1 MNMEATLAGRLLLLR
16 RDLNL
21 NQDELSARSSVSRNY
36 ISDLERGKVTNP
48 GIEIIEA
55 LARALDVR
63 PEYILGWTDDSS
75 GEDLPANLAEGRI
88 VYQVASP
95 DDYRRIQEL
104 LDIYSELGPD
114 DQRILLE
121 LAERLRRA
129 GNVHIIGNNT

>member
-48 GIEIIEA
+48 GIEVIEA

-63 PEYILGWTDDSS
+63 PEYILGWTNDSS
-75 GEDLPANLAEGRI
+75 GEDQPASIAEGRV
-88 VYQVASP
+88 VYQVDSP
-95 DDYRRIQEL
+95 TTYRLVQEF
-104 LDIYSELGPD
+104 LDIFTELSPE
-114 DQRILLE
+114 DQRMLLE
-121 LAERLRRA
+121 LAEKLRRA
-129 GNVHIIGNNT
+129 GNVRIIGQ

>member
-48 GIEIIEA
+48 GIEVIEA

-63 PEYILGWTDDSS
+63 PEYILGWTNDSS
-75 GEDLPANLAEGRI
+75 SEGQPASIAEGRV
-88 VYQVASP
+88 VYQVDSP
-95 DDYRRIQEL
+95 AAYRLVQEF
-104 LDIYSELGPD
+104 LDIFTELTPE
-114 DQRILLE
+114 DQRIMLE
-121 LAERLRRA
+121 LAEKLRRA
-129 GNVHIIGNNT
+129 GNVRIIGE

>member
-48 GIEIIEA
+48 GIEVIEA

-63 PEYILGWTDDSS
+63 PEYILGWTNDSS
-75 GEDLPANLAEGRI
+75 GEDQPASIAEGRV
-88 VYQVASP
+88 VYQVDSP
-95 DDYRRIQEL
+95 TTYRLVQEF
-104 LDIYSELGPD
+104 LDIFTELSPE
-114 DQRILLE
+114 DQRMLLE
-121 LAERLRRA
+121 LAEKLRRA
-129 GNVHIIGNNT
+129 GNVRIIE